1 LKIKYWL
8 IGILTAGTGL
18 LLVRVMP
25 RFITQPVLQLVVYLV
40 GVALALAGLII
51 IVFGISKARG
61 GSGDQRPKH

>member
-8 IGILTAGTGL
+8 IGIVIAGTGL
-18 LLVRVMP
+18 LLARVMP
-25 RFITQPVLQLVVYLV
+25 RFITQPALQLVVYLV

-61 GSGDQRPKH
+61 GRGD